1 MDQAP
6 RAVQRFAGRA
16 PLALVIALVASLVAV
31 AAPPPRPA
39 GASPADVPSETWVTN
54 GRVKTMIRGG
64 NRLYLG
70 GYFTQVGPN
79 TGHGVAVDGVTGL
92 RNAAFPK
99 IDGTV
104 YAAVADGSGGW
115 YVVGDFSAV
124 GDAFRKN
131 AAQITATGAVTNW
144 NPRVDG
150 GPAYAVAYAPASG
163 QVYLGGDF
171 TAVGTIA
178 RSRLAAVAATGAG
191 DLVTGWNPGAGAAV
205 RALVLRGGDVLIGG
219 DFTTVAGVTRS
230 RLAALDPATG
240 AARAWN
246 PGASAAVRVLAVP
259 ASLTSTIVYAGG
271 DFTTAGGAARSRLVA
286 LDATTGAATA
296 WDPGASAAVRA
307 LALTPDGA
315 TVYAGGD
322 FTTAGGAARV
332 ALAALDAA
340 SGAAGSWTGNV
351 AGCNRATPEEPA
363 CIPAVHALSLSSD
376 GTTLSVGGLF
386 TSAGGAA
393 RNQAAALNT
402 ATGLATPWDPSP
414 NTFVRTLAPSGT
426 QILVGGDLTSV
437 NAPTRNRVA
446 ALDATTGALDPGF
459 AADANDYVEALA
471 LSPDGTRL
479 FLGGDFNKVDGKGR
493 TNLAAVD
500 AATGALDGTWNPIAK
515 GGPVMAMLVSG
526 GRLYLGGKFV
536 TVAGVDVPRLA
547 AVDPVSG
554 AVVTGWR
561 PAPDSWVAALVP
573 SPTGTL
579 LYAGG
584 DFAIIGG
591 RSQARIAAISTAT
604 GTASSWV
611 PWVAY
616 PVLTMVVSPDGS
628 RLYTGGM
635 GYNLTGNRAS
645 AFNTALSGR
654 PVWETRGDG
663 NVQGLG
669 LSPAGDILY
678 IGGHF
683 AYQNGVPR
691 QHMAAVRSADGV
703 LTPFAPNVNG
713 ALGVW
718 FLAMDSGNL
727 YIGGDF
733 TLVAGRLQQG
743 FARFPAQGPTL
754 AITAGPADGTS
765 STVTTATWSGTA
777 TAATGGIVARIEASI
792 DGGAFGTGGVTCTG
806 CGATSATWTF
816 TTPAPLAA
824 GPHTFDFRG
833 VDGVGDSAAPLR
845 RTYTVDLSPP
855 ALDVT
860 GGLADGG
867 TGNDATPTYTGTA
880 GDTAAVARI
889 EAAVD
894 GGAFAT
900 AGVSCTGC
908 GTGAATWSWTAPT
921 ALADGPHSLA
931 FRAVDGAGFT
941 SPLTTRSLTIDTVV
955 PVYLS
960 LTAPGGA
967 LLATFSEGLACSS
980 VARADFSALV
990 NGASRT
996 VKTVTCTGTADSGIE
1011 VTLGSGGVH
1020 SGDAVALTLK
1030 APVADVAGNT
1040 APRPTTWSVVIP

>member
-1 MDQAP
+1 MNHAIP
-6 RAVQRFAGRA
+6 ARRTFARRV
-16 PLALVIALVASLVAV
+16 PLALAIAVIASVVAV
-31 AAPPPRPA
+31 AASPARPA

-54 GRVKTMIRGG
+54 GRVKTVVRGG

-79 TGHGVAVDGVTGL
+79 TGHGVAVDAGTGV

-104 YAAVADGSGGW
+104 YAALSDGNGGW
-115 YVVGDFSAV
+115 YVAGDFSMV
-124 GDAFRKN
+124 GSAFRKN
-131 AAQITATGAVTNW
+131 AAQITAAGTVTNW

-150 GPAYAVAYAPASG
+150 GPVYALVYAPAAG
-163 QVYLGGDF
+163 QVFLGGDF
-171 TAVGTIA
+171 TAVGTVA
-178 RSRLAAVAATGAG
+178 RNRLAAVAATGAG
-191 DLVTGWNPGAGAAV
+191 DLVPGWNPGAGAAV
-205 RALVLRGGDVLIGG
+205 RAMAQRGGDILVGG
-219 DFTTVAGVTRS
+219 DFTTVAGATRS
-230 RLAALDPATG
+230 RLAALDPVTG
-240 AARAWN
+240 AARVWN
-246 PGASAAVRVLAVP
+246 PGASATVRALAVP
-259 ASLTSTIVYAGG
+259 TSLSSTIIYAAG
-271 DFTTAGGAARSRLVA
+271 DFTTAGGAGRSRLAA

-296 WDPGASAAVRA
+296 WNPGAGAAVRA
-307 LALTPDGA
+307 LALTPDGS
-315 TVYAGGD
+315 TVFAGGD
-322 FTTAGGAARV
+322 FTTAGGATRV
-332 ALAALDAA
+332 GLAALDATTGVA
-340 SGAAGSWTGNV
+340 TAWNGNV

-363 CIPAVHALSLSSD
+363 CIPAVYALSMSSD
-376 GTTLSVGGLF
+376 GTTLSSGGLF

-402 ATGLATPWDPSP
+402 ATGLATGWDPSP

-426 QILVGGDLTSV
+426 QVLVGGDLTSV

-446 ALDATTGALDPGF
+446 ALDATTGVLDAGF

-479 FLGGDFNKVDGKGR
+479 LIGGDFSKVDGKSR
-493 TNLAAVD
+493 INVAAVD

-515 GGPVMAMLVSG
+515 GGPVMAMAVSG

-547 AVDPVSG
+547 AVDPVTG

-573 SPTGTL
+573 APGGAL

-584 DFAIIGG
+584 DFAAIGG
-591 RSQARIAAISTAT
+591 RTQARAAAISTAT
-604 GTASSWV
+604 GTASAWA
-611 PWVAY
+611 PTLTY
-616 PVLTMVVSPDGS
+616 PVLTMVVSTDGA
-628 RLYTGGM
+628 RLYTGGA
-635 GYNLTGNRAS
+635 GYNTYGNRAS
-645 AFNTALSGR
+645 AYNTALSGR

-669 LSPAGDILY
+669 LSAAGDVLY

-683 AYQNGVPR
+683 AYQNGLPR

-718 FLAMDSGNL
+718 FLAMDNGNL
-727 YIGGDF
+727 LIGGDF

-743 FARFPAQGPTL
+743 FARFPAQGPAL
-754 AITAGPADGTS
+754 AITAGPPDGTS

-777 TAATGGIVARIEASI
+777 TAATGGIVARIEVSI
-792 DGGAFGTGGVTCTG
+792 DGGTFGTGGLACSG
-806 CGATSATWTF
+806 CGGSGATWTF
-816 TTPAPLAA
+816 TTPAPLGQ

-855 ALDVT
+855 TLDVT

-867 TGNDATPTYTGTA
+867 TGNDATPTYNG
-880 GDTAAVARI
+880 AAF
-889 EAAVD
+889 
-894 GGAFAT
+894 GT

-908 GTGAATWSWTAPT
+908 GTGSATWSWTAPVG
-921 ALADGPHSLA
+921 LSDGPHSVA
-931 FRAVDGAGFT
+931 FQAVDGAGFA
-941 SPLTTRSLTIDTVV
+941 SPAISRSLMLDTVA
-955 PVYLS
+955 PAYLS
-960 LTAPGGA
+960 LSAPGGA
-967 LLATFSEGLACSS
+967 LVASFSEPLVCTS
-980 VARADFSALV
+980 VARADFSATV

-996 VKTVTCTGTADSGIE
+996 VKTVTCTGTSDATID

-1020 SGDAVALTLK
+1020 SADAVALTLK
-1030 APVADVAGNT
+1030 APVADLAGNT
-1040 APRPTTWSVVIP
+1040 APRPTTWSVV